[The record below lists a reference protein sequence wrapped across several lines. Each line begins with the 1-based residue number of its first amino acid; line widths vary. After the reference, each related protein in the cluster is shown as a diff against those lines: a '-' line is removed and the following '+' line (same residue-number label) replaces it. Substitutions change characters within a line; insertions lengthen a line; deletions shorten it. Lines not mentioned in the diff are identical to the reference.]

1 MKSANKLLW
10 TAILL
15 NFFVVNGALADI
27 IFLKNGRKLEVEKTW
42 QKGDQLCFNFH
53 GVKAS
58 IPQSKVLRVK
68 HNPDARNISPDDG
81 NQNKDDSINSDLES
95 DQPIHLSPPN
105 PPPEPCSA
113 LRKDGFCDLQWGRK
127 LAHIDG
133 LKKKQT
139 ISDLDGVV
147 EYIRPTDPTII
158 ENANLKSVIY
168 AFWREQLYTV
178 TIWTEGQSNYTALRE
193 AVFKAFGPGI
203 RNDATRERYL
213 WSDDLSDIM
222 LDYTKDSQY
231 GMLWLRSKELD
242 HQCRSSR
249 LKSHASLLKWMKSR
263 N

>member
-1 MKSANKLLW
+1 MKSAKKFLW
-10 TAILL
+10 TLILL

-42 QKGDQLCFNFH
+42 REGGQLCFNFH
-53 GVKAS
+53 GIKAG

-68 HNPDARNISPDDG
+68 PNPDVRNINLDHGYQD
-81 NQNKDDSINSDLES
+81 KDDSINSDLES
-95 DQPIHLSPPN
+95 DRPIQLSPPN
-105 PPPEPCSA
+105 PPPEPCLA

-127 LAHIDG
+127 LASVDG
-133 LKKKQT
+133 LEKKQI

-147 EYIRPTDPTII
+147 EYIRPTDPTNI

-178 TIWTEGQSNYTALRE
+178 TIWTEGHANYTALRE

-203 RNDATRERYL
+203 RNDAIRERYL
-213 WSDDLSDIM
+213 WSDELSDIM
-222 LDYTKDSQY
+222 LDYTKDGQY

>member
-1 MKSANKLLW
+1 MKSAKKFLW

-27 IFLKNGRKLEVEKTW
+27 IFLKNGRKFEVEKTW
-42 QKGDQLCFNFH
+42 QEGDQLCFNFH
-53 GVKAS
+53 GIKAG
-58 IPQSKVLRVK
+58 IPQSKVSRVK
-68 HNPDARNISPDDG
+68 HNPAVRNITLIDG
-81 NQNKDDSINSDLES
+81 YQNKDDTTKSDLES
-95 DQPIHLSPPN
+95 TQPIHQSPPR
-105 PPPEPCSA
+105 PQPEPCSA

-127 LAHIDG
+127 LVSVGG
-133 LKKKQT
+133 LEKKQT

-147 EYIRPTDPTII
+147 EYIRPTDPTNI
-158 ENANLKSVIY
+158 ENANLKSIIY
-168 AFWREQLYTV
+168 AFWQEQLYTV
-178 TIWTEGQSNYTALRE
+178 TIWTEGHSNYTALRE

-222 LDYTKDSQY
+222 LDYTKNGQY